1 MADDALVKLIVE
13 AGVDAWNRSR
23 VSHPNYPQCDIYEEA
38 LWGADLSGA
47 NLSDLYLDSAIFLG
61 ADLRNATLRG
71 AKLSRA
77 WLHQADLSGADC
89 EGAQLNESILADT
102 KLRYANLHGASLL
115 GARIEGDKR
124 FTYPSHIVVGADLT
138 GARLTEAD
146 LTSAQI
152 SNSSLAGANLTGAN
166 VADCK
171 MVDVE
176 VYGASIW
183 GLKGNPARQ
192 TGITAKGL
200 QFDDLRVAV
209 FADLLLNGHLNLGS
223 IIEIGAKTNVLL
235 LGRFGEERKKILEA
249 LREKLASLGFSPMV
263 CDFAIPQNRDIS
275 ETIIVLAGISLFVI
289 ADLTNPRSVPLE
301 LQATVPN
308 FMIPF
313 APIIQKGEEPF
324 AMFRDLLGK
333 YDWVLDPLEYD
344 QLDKLLLALEPAII
358 APALKKREELRQRKV
373 DVRPTRS
380 IDDYL

>member
-13 AGVDAWNRSR
+13 AGIDAWNRSR

-47 NLSDLYLDSAIFLG
+47 NLSNLFLGSALFLG
-61 ADLRNATLRG
+61 ADLRGANLRG
-71 AKLSRA
+71 ANLSGA
-77 WLHQADLSGADC
+77 WFHQADLTGADC
-89 EGAQLNESILADT
+89 EGAQLNESKLADT
-102 KLRYANLHGASLL
+102 KLCYANLQGASLY
-115 GARIEGDKR
+115 GARIEGDAR
-124 FTYPSHIVVGADLT
+124 FNYPSRIVAGSDLT
-138 GARLTEAD
+138 GARLIEAD
-146 LTSAQI
+146 LTGAQI
-152 SNSSLAGANLTGAN
+152 WDSSLAGANLTGAN
-166 VADCK
+166 VADCT

-192 TGITAKGL
+192 SGIRAKGL

-209 FADLLLNGHLNLGS
+209 FADLLLTGHLNIGS

-235 LGRFGEERKKILEA
+235 LGRFGSERKLILDA
-249 LREKLASLGFSPMV
+249 LREKLKSLGFAPIV
-263 CDFAIPQNRDIS
+263 FDFATPQNRDLT
-275 ETIIVLAGISLFVI
+275 ETVTVLAGISLFVI
-289 ADLTNPRSVPLE
+289 ADLTSPRSVPLE

-333 YDWVLDPLEYD
+333 YDWVMDPLEYD